1 MEVSE
6 TLKKCKVAI
15 TSVGQIYGS
24 TKSQQDYRTR
34 TGTIYRGWG
43 VPMDIGKTRENF
55 DKEGK
60 PWCFNYNVYEHMAKD
75 YRKLK
80 KKWDTR
86 KCYKCNKIGHIIK
99 DCRTGQKIKNH
110 SIQEET
116 DEEKDK
122 KQEDFREGSE

>member
-15 TSVGQIYGS
+15 TLVGQIYGS
-24 TKSQQDYRTR
+24 TKSRQDYRTR

-43 VPMDIGKTRENF
+43 APMDIEKTRENF

-60 PWCFNYNVYEHMAKD
+60 PWYFNYNVYEHMAKD

-80 KKWDTR
+80 KK
-86 KCYKCNKIGHIIK
+86 
-99 DCRTGQKIKNH
+99 
-110 SIQEET
+110 
-116 DEEKDK
+116 
-122 KQEDFREGSE
+122 